1 MMMPWMQHCL
11 MAGLLGGAAALLAW
25 GLCAV
30 LRRARAPGWLLCLV
44 WLAVGLRF
52 ALPGG
57 VIPVTLPEPR
67 DPELARAAETVTRTV
82 QTLTEPPAPAG
93 EAPVLVLLP
102 TRAPASDPPAWAG
115 VVGAV
120 WLGGAVFLLARAAA
134 GSRRLHR
141 QLRCACRTPDGCYSS
156 PAVQTPFTLGVLRPR
171 IYLPAGLDGEAR
183 AAVLLHEQTHIRRGD
198 MLTKP
203 LFYGVVCLHWW
214 NPLAWLAFRQF
225 ERAMEQACDEAA
237 VRGRTEAQRAR
248 YCECLLHF
256 ALRTAPPGA
265 LAFGQSGARV
275 RILHALRYRAPGRL
289 ALGLCV
295 AAAMAAGFVL
305 LAQPSLAQTP
315 ETPVLAAEP
324 AATALP
330 DASASSDAPVP
341 GSAAA
346 APAPGEPAA
355 DAPGTAEAPAFEPVG
370 GFILPVDYTYISR
383 FYSLVHK
390 GDDLIAPRGTPV
402 LAAADGQVT
411 RAGYHYSYGN
421 YVVIDHGLDSNGHR
435 WTTLYAH
442 LAAITVREGQ
452 AVAQGESIGMVGST
466 GNSTS
471 NHLHLELQCDGS
483 LVPPQYY
490 LPYSG
495 TLLGKPDADGSLLAL
510 LQDPAMLD
518 LAVQKAGAAQL
529 RHTGAFRCP
538 LSSYS
543 TVSQLFGDDPAA
555 PKPHT
560 GLDLA
565 AETGTPVLAA
575 ADGVVLA
582 AGYDPDKGYYL
593 LLYHGIGDDGA
604 ARTTLYSQLQGQTPL
619 AIGTM
624 VQAGQ
629 VLGAV
634 GNSGMSTGP
643 HLHLELWRDG
653 TAVDPAGEIPC

>member
-1 MMMPWMQHCL
+1 M
-11 MAGLLGGAAALLAW
+11 
-25 GLCAV
+25 
-30 LRRARAPGWLLCLV
+30 
-44 WLAVGLRF
+44 
-52 ALPGG
+52 
-57 VIPVTLPEPR
+57 
-67 DPELARAAETVTRTV
+67 
-82 QTLTEPPAPAG
+82 
-93 EAPVLVLLP
+93 
-102 TRAPASDPPAWAG
+102 
-115 VVGAV
+115 
-120 WLGGAVFLLARAAA
+120 
-134 GSRRLHR
+134 
-141 QLRCACRTPDGCYSS
+141 
-156 PAVQTPFTLGVLRPR
+156 
-171 IYLPAGLDGEAR
+171 
-183 AAVLLHEQTHIRRGD
+183 
-198 MLTKP
+198 
-203 LFYGVVCLHWW
+203 
-214 NPLAWLAFRQF
+214 
-225 ERAMEQACDEAA
+225 
-237 VRGRTEAQRAR
+237 
-248 YCECLLHF
+248 
-256 ALRTAPPGA
+256 
-265 LAFGQSGARV
+265 
-275 RILHALRYRAPGRL
+275 
-289 ALGLCV
+289 
-295 AAAMAAGFVL
+295 
-305 LAQPSLAQTP
+305 
-315 ETPVLAAEP
+315 
-324 AATALP
+324 
-330 DASASSDAPVP
+330 
-341 GSAAA
+341 
-346 APAPGEPAA
+346 
-355 DAPGTAEAPAFEPVG
+355 
-370 GFILPVDYTYISR
+370 DYTYISR

-402 LAAADGQVT
+402 LAAAGGQVT

-442 LAAITVREGQ
+442 LAAITVQEGQ
-452 AVAQGESIGMVGST
+452 TVAQGDSIGTVGST

-471 NHLHLELQCDGS
+471 NHLHLELQCDDS

>member
-1 MMMPWMQHCL
+1 
-11 MAGLLGGAAALLAW
+11 
-25 GLCAV
+25 
-30 LRRARAPGWLLCLV
+30 
-44 WLAVGLRF
+44 
-52 ALPGG
+52 
-57 VIPVTLPEPR
+57 
-67 DPELARAAETVTRTV
+67 
-82 QTLTEPPAPAG
+82 
-93 EAPVLVLLP
+93 
-102 TRAPASDPPAWAG
+102 
-115 VVGAV
+115 
-120 WLGGAVFLLARAAA
+120 
-134 GSRRLHR
+134 
-141 QLRCACRTPDGCYSS
+141 
-156 PAVQTPFTLGVLRPR
+156 
-171 IYLPAGLDGEAR
+171 
-183 AAVLLHEQTHIRRGD
+183 
-198 MLTKP
+198 
-203 LFYGVVCLHWW
+203 
-214 NPLAWLAFRQF
+214 
-225 ERAMEQACDEAA
+225 
-237 VRGRTEAQRAR
+237 
-248 YCECLLHF
+248 
-256 ALRTAPPGA
+256 
-265 LAFGQSGARV
+265 
-275 RILHALRYRAPGRL
+275 
-289 ALGLCV
+289 
-295 AAAMAAGFVL
+295 MAAGFVL

-324 AATALP
+324 AATAPP
-330 DASASSDAPVP
+330 DASASSD
-341 GSAAA
+341 

-355 DAPGTAEAPAFEPVG
+355 DAPGTAEAPVFEPVG

-390 GDDLIAPRGTPV
+390 GDDLIAPRGTLV

-619 AIGTM
+619 TIGTM

-629 VLGAV
+629 ALGAV